1 MPTAG
6 IGHEGEVSHGTFRLR
21 ASRDEFVMNELY
33 AALLSW
39 AVTLSGYPA
48 PAKAPNIVKQPHSFF
63 VEKACNGRE
72 CKVLGWYAG
81 GTDIFIDDRLDPEKD
96 LLASSIVVHEMVHYL
111 QNVARGD
118 YAVTNGVAFGSTPTC
133 QQFVR
138 WEHEAYGAQRE
149 YILRY
154 GTYLPVG
161 LSMLHAHCETSEPE
175 APRK

>member
-1 MPTAG
+1 
-6 IGHEGEVSHGTFRLR
+6 
-21 ASRDEFVMNELY
+21 MNELY
-33 AALLSW
+33 ATLLSW

-48 PAKAPNIVKQPHSFF
+48 PERPPEVIPQPHSFF

-72 CKVLGWYAG
+72 CKVMGWYAG
-81 GTDIFIDDRLDPEKD
+81 GTAIYIDDRHDPEKD

-111 QNVARGD
+111 QAVARGD
-118 YAVTNGVAFGSTPTC
+118 NLPKNGAAFGSMPTC

-138 WEHEAYGAQRE
+138 WEYEAYGAQRE

-161 LSMLHAHCETSEPE
+161 LSMVHAHCETTDPE